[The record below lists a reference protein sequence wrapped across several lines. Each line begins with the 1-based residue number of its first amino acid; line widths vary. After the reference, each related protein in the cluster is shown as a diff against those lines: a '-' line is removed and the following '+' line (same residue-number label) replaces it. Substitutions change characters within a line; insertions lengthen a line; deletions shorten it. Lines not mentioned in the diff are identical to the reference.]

1 VVDAPHTTPDI
12 GGKLTHGVAEQL
24 ARNWWML
31 LLNGAAL
38 SRGRLRQAYAH
49 AYAVALETG
58 LRLRVWPY
66 KPLRGRFM
74 MAVSDQLAQLS
85 ARAKEAETRAA
96 AAEGKAK
103 ADLEQDVSAARA
115 SAQAQAD
122 KLRETADAGRGKISV
137 WWNDV
142 QRSWTE
148 HVGKIRENIDAKRAE
163 HDVDRA
169 ERRAE
174 NAEDDASFAI
184 DYAYAAIEEAEYAV
198 LDATLARM
206 EADELAAK

>member
-1 VVDAPHTTPDI
+1 MKRVI
-12 GGKLTHGVAEQL
+12 GGSAEQL

-31 LLNGAAL
+31 LLNRAVL
-38 SRGRLRQAYAH
+38 SRRLHRAYAH
-49 AYAVALETG
+49 AYAVALKTG
-58 LRLRVWPY
+58 SRLRVWPY

-74 MAVSDQLAQLS
+74 MAVTDQMAQLS
-85 ARAKEAETRAA
+85 VRAKEAETRAA
-96 AAEGKAK
+96 AARGKAK
-103 ADLEQDVSAARA
+103 ADLEQDVSSARA

-142 QRSWTE
+142 QRTWNE

-174 NAEDDASFAI
+174 NAEGDASFAI